1 VQAVKIQYPE
11 NPQSQRM
18 VRTQIRSRGVS
29 DERLLEVMAGLPRH
43 RFVPGSSRGEAYGD
57 FPLPIGSGQT
67 ISQPYMVA
75 LMTEELELRGAERV
89 LEVGTGSGYQTA
101 ILAEL
106 AAEVFTVELLPDLL
120 ARARDLLTELGYR
133 NVHWRAGDGSA
144 GWPEEAPFD
153 RVLVA
158 AAAQTIPASLTAQ
171 LADGGILVIPV
182 GSFQHYQTL
191 MVVRRA
197 GGRLE
202 QRESIGCRFVPLVRG
217 SARD

>member
-1 VQAVKIQYPE
+1 
-11 NPQSQRM
+11 M
-18 VRTQIRSRGVS
+18 VRSQIRSRGIA
-29 DERLLEVMAGLPRH
+29 DERLLAVMCRVARH
-43 RFVPGSSRGEAYGD
+43 RFVPGANRGEAYGD
-57 FPLPIGSGQT
+57 FPLPIGAGQT

-75 LMTEELELRGAERV
+75 LMTEELRLGGREKV

-106 AAEVFTVELLPDLL
+106 AAEVFTIELIPDLL
-120 ARARDLLTELGYR
+120 DPARRLLTELGYENIHYR
-133 NVHWRAGDGSA
+133 TGDGSA
-144 GWPEEAPFD
+144 GWPEQAPFD

-171 LADGGILVIPV
+171 LADNGILVIPV
-182 GSFQHYQTL
+182 GSSQHYQTL

-197 GGRLE
+197 GSRLE

-217 SARD
+217 GCHG